1 MFAKELMFV
10 LVRKKSLPTT
20 SVLDN
25 LCTRSEMVEVQTPQA
40 SRERELTLQPQE
52 TPYLK
57 NVVDLVFKGYTL
69 L

>member
-25 LCTRSEMVEVQTPQA
+25 LCTRAEMVEVQTPQA
-40 SRERELTLQPQE
+40 SRELTLQPQE

-57 NVVDLVFKGYTL
+57 NVVDLAFKGYTL